1 MKRRLSVLTPA
12 ARLSV
17 WKVLLLSALAA
28 GVQVLLF
35 LTVPLD
41 TQYDTHRVTFSLEGA
56 VHQGNLSL
64 AFSVGFVLVCAV
76 LVLPGMERG
85 ARTGY
90 TLRRLA
96 VDERVVVLLWGGVNA
111 LLLLIFWGIQAAA
124 VLALSRYYLQIMP
137 AEYINQQTLLMA
149 FSRSPYLHALLPTWD
164 WGMTIRNVLGC
175 AVLGLSAAALPF
187 HWRHGRKAWS
197 TFPLAILAGFTFP
210 CGMDGSAV
218 YGIQI
223 LILAVIGVLTVFGV
237 WRWHEDEE

>member
-1 MKRRLSVLTPA
+1 MKRWLSVLTPA

-41 TQYDTHRVTFSLEGA
+41 TQYDTHRVTFSLEEV

-64 AFSVGFVLVCAV
+64 AFSVGFVLVCAA
-76 LVLPGMERG
+76 LVLPGVERG
-85 ARTGY
+85 AKTSY

-96 VDERVVVLLWGGVNA
+96 ADERVVVLLWGGVNA

-124 VLALSRYYLQIMP
+124 ALALSRYYLQIMP
-137 AEYINQQTLLMA
+137 TEYINQQTLLMA

-164 WGMTIRNVLGC
+164 WGLTIRNLLGC
-175 AVLGLSAAALPF
+175 AILGLSAAALPF

-197 TFPLAILAGFTFP
+197 TFPLVILAGFTFP

-223 LILAVIGVLTVFGV
+223 LILGVIGALTVFGV

>member
-1 MKRRLSVLTPA
+1 MKRWLSVLTPA
-12 ARLSV
+12 ARLSL

-41 TQYDTHRVTFSLEGA
+41 TQYDPHNVSLSLEGV

-64 AFSVGFVLVCAV
+64 AFSVGFVLVCAA
-76 LVLPGMERG
+76 LVLPGVERG
-85 ARTGY
+85 AKTSY

-124 VLALSRYYLQIMP
+124 ALALSRYYLQIMP
-137 AEYINQQTLLMA
+137 TEYVNQQTLLMA
-149 FSRSPYLHALLPTWD
+149 FSRSPYLHALLPMWD
-164 WGMTIRNVLGC
+164 WGLTIRNLLGC
-175 AVLGLSAAALPF
+175 AVLGLSTAALPF
-187 HWRHGRKAWS
+187 HWRHGRKAWV

-210 CGMDGSAV
+210 CGMDGSTA
-218 YGIQI
+218 YTIQ
-223 LILAVIGVLTVFGV
+223 LFVLGVTGVLAVFDV

>member
-1 MKRRLSVLTPA
+1 MKRWLSVLTPA
-12 ARLSV
+12 TRLSV

-35 LTVPLD
+35 LTVPQIGGD
-41 TQYDTHRVTFSLEGA
+41 SIPYLEA
-56 VHQGNLSL
+56 AAEMARLSL
-64 AFSVGFVLVCAV
+64 VFAVGLVLVCAV

-111 LLLLIFWGIQAAA
+111 LLLFIFWGIQTAAA
-124 VLALSRYYLQIMP
+124 LALSRYYLQTTL
-137 AEYINQQTLLMA
+137 AEYAAPQTLLLA
-149 FSRSPYLHALLPTWD
+149 FSRSSYLHALLPTWD
-164 WGMTIRNVLGC
+164 WGLTIRNLLGC
-175 AVLGLSAAALPF
+175 AVLGLSSAALPF

-210 CGMDGSAV
+210 CGMDGSTI
-218 YGIQI
+218 YFIQLII
-223 LILAVIGVLTVFGV
+223 LSMTGVLTVFGV

>member
-1 MKRRLSVLTPA
+1 MKRWLSVLTPA

-28 GVQVLLF
+28 GVQILLF
-35 LTVPLD
+35 LTIPLD
-41 TQYDTHRVTFSLEGA
+41 TQYDTHRVTFSLEEV

-85 ARTGY
+85 AKTGY

-96 VDERVVVLLWGGVNA
+96 ADERVVVLLWGGVNA
-111 LLLLIFWGIQAAA
+111 LLLFIFWGIQAAA
-124 VLALSRYYLQIMP
+124 ALALSRYYLQIMP
-137 AEYINQQTLLMA
+137 TEYINQQTLLMA

-164 WGMTIRNVLGC
+164 WGLTIRNLLGC
-175 AVLGLSAAALPF
+175 AILGLSAAALPF

-197 TFPLAILAGFTFP
+197 TLPLAVLAGFTFP
-210 CGMDGSAV
+210 SGMDGSAA
-218 YGIQI
+218 YGIQLII
-223 LILAVIGVLTVFGV
+223 LSAAGVLTVFGV

>member
-1 MKRRLSVLTPA
+1 MKRWLSVLTPA
-12 ARLSV
+12 ARLAV

-41 TQYDTHRVTFSLEGA
+41 MRYDPYNAIISLEGA

-64 AFSVGFVLVCAV
+64 AFAVGFVLVCAV
-76 LVLPGMERG
+76 LVLPGVERG
-85 ARTGY
+85 AKTGY

-111 LLLLIFWGIQAAA
+111 LLLLVFWGVQAAA
-124 VLALSRYYLQIMP
+124 ALALSRYYLQTVP
-137 AEYINQQTLLMA
+137 AEYANQQTLLLA
-149 FSRSPYLHALLPTWD
+149 FSRSPYLHALLPMWD
-164 WGMTIRNVLGC
+164 WGLTIRNLLGC
-175 AVLGLSAAALPF
+175 AVLGLSTAALPF

-210 CGMDGSAV
+210 CGMDGSTI
-218 YGIQI
+218 YFIQ
-223 LILAVIGVLTVFGV
+223 LFVLGVTGVLAVFDVR
-237 WRWHEDEE
+237 RWHENEE

>member
-1 MKRRLSVLTPA
+1 MKRWLSVLTPA
-12 ARLSV
+12 ARLS
-17 WKVLLLSALAA
+17 
-28 GVQVLLF
+28 
-35 LTVPLD
+35 
-41 TQYDTHRVTFSLEGA
+41 
-56 VHQGNLSL
+56 
-64 AFSVGFVLVCAV
+64 GFVRVCAV

-124 VLALSRYYLQIMP
+124 ALALSRYYLQIMP
-137 AEYINQQTLLMA
+137 TEYINQQTLLMA

-164 WGMTIRNVLGC
+164 WGLTIRNLLGC

-197 TFPLAILAGFTFP
+197 TFPLVILAAFTFP
-210 CGMDGSAV
+210 IGMDGSAG
-218 YGIQI
+218 YGVQLII
-223 LILAVIGVLTVFGV
+223 LSMTGVLTVFGV
-237 WRWHEDEE
+237 WRRHEDEE

>member
-1 MKRRLSVLTPA
+1 MKRWLSVLTPA

-41 TQYDTHRVTFSLEGA
+41 TQYDTHRVTFSLEEV

-76 LVLPGMERG
+76 LVLPGIERG
-85 ARTGY
+85 AKTGY

-96 VDERVVVLLWGGVNA
+96 ADERVVVLLWGGVNA
-111 LLLLIFWGIQAAA
+111 LLLFIFWGIQAAA
-124 VLALSRYYLQIMP
+124 ALALSRYYLQIMP
-137 AEYINQQTLLMA
+137 TEYINQQTLLMA

-164 WGMTIRNVLGC
+164 WGLTIRNLLAAPSWACLPPPFPSTGGTDGRRGAPFPWPFWPRLPSPVIWT
-175 AVLGLSAAALPF
+175 VRLSAP
-187 HWRHGRKAWS
+187 S
-197 TFPLAILAGFTFP
+197 
-210 CGMDGSAV
+210 S
-218 YGIQI
+218 
-223 LILAVIGVLTVFGV
+223 
-237 WRWHEDEE
+237 